1 MFDRKKLEAILDSLE
16 VSTHFPSE
24 APSGIVAP
32 PRSALEEKMDKYDI
46 FKQGD
51 YENVGTPE
59 FPIWAKRSLQDT
71 LNAIMNNAFT
81 SMPFWASSSYLT
93 YGGILRGAYAPG
105 TNPGV
110 APLTETPYAKLGR
123 KIKKLKCVNA
133 AKIADPEPPEPAKS
147 PDYVH
152 TITAWRG
159 WDIDNGRLAALGSDA
174 TWWPKKAEQAD
185 CRNHN
190 HPAPQMKCAC
200 GYWSFKKFEDMV
212 KALEGYATFT
222 NNVKVV
228 GTVEIWGRV
237 IECTNGFRSEFAYP
251 KELWLLEEGLE
262 SLSWSYGVPIRK
274 MEGV

>member
-1 MFDRKKLEAILDSLE
+1 VFDRKKLEAILDSLE

-24 APSGIVAP
+24 APSGIIAP
-32 PRSALEEKMDKYDI
+32 PRSALDEEMDKYDI

-51 YENVGTPE
+51 YENVGSAA
-59 FPIWAKRSLQDT
+59 FPIW
-71 LNAIMNNAFT
+71 
-81 SMPFWASSSYLT
+81 PFWASPIYPT
-93 YGGILRGAYAPG
+93 YGGILRGSYAPG
-105 TNPGV
+105 ADPGV

-133 AKIADPEPPEPAKS
+133 AKIADPEPLEPAKS

-159 WDIDNGRLAALGSDA
+159 WNIDNGRLAALGSDA
-174 TWWPKKAEQAD
+174 TWRPKKAEQAD
-185 CRNHN
+185 CRDHN

-212 KALEGYATFT
+212 KVLEGYA

-262 SLSWSYGVPIRK
+262 SLSWAYGVPVRK
-274 MEGV
+274 MESV

>member
-1 MFDRKKLEAILDSLE
+1 MFDRKKLEAFLDSVE
-16 VSTHFPSE
+16 VSTHLPECVLS
-24 APSGIVAP
+24 P
-32 PRSALEEKMDKYDI
+32 PRSALDGKMDKYDV
-46 FKQGD
+46 FKQDD
-51 YENVGTPE
+51 YKNVGTAE
-59 FPIWAKRSLQDT
+59 FPIWVERSVQDVFNT
-71 LNAIMNNAFT
+71 IMNNAVT
-81 SMPFWASSSYLT
+81 SVPFWASPSYPT
-93 YGGILRGAYAPG
+93 YGAIQRGAYASG
-105 TNPGV
+105 ANPYV
-110 APLTETPYAKLGR
+110 TPFTKTIYASLGR

-174 TWWPKKAEQAD
+174 IWRPKKAEQAD

-212 KALEGYATFT
+212 KVLEGYA
-222 NNVKVV
+222 NNVRVV

-237 IECTNGFRSEFAYP
+237 IECSNGYRSEYAYP

-262 SLSWSYGVPIRK
+262 SLSWAYGVPVRK
-274 MEGV
+274 LEETA